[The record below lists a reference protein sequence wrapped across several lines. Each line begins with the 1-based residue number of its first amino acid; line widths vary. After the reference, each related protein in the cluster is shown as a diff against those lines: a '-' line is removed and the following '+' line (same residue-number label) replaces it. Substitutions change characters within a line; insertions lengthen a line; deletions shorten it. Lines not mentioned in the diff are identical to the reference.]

1 MERSLG
7 ARGRREREKLMGILG
22 CGRYAFGIALVV
34 AMLPGCGGAPQSPV
48 GLDAVRNG
56 TYVTRIRIKRNAS
69 PKYVYALSWLQARAS
84 AVDIYPAALN
94 GNISPSAVISG
105 SQTQLTEPGGI
116 VVDNAGEIYVA
127 VIDSDEIVEFPPGS
141 NGNVSPE
148 AVISGSQTALSR
160 PTGLA
165 LDSAGNLYVGNCASG
180 CEVGSAPSAVLEF
193 AAGAS
198 GNVAPIRDISGSNTQ
213 LANAN
218 AVALDTSGDIYASNY
233 LANSV
238 VVFASDANGNVSP
251 IRVIEGANT
260 LLDSPEGIA
269 VDSHGLWAGSANEHF
284 LERFSPNAN
293 GNVSPIA
300 VISGNRTR
308 LGDVDGIAVDF
319 RGTVYASNPD
329 NRRILGYAPRTHGN
343 ARPIAR
349 ISGSDTQ
356 LVSPV
361 WVYVK

>member
-1 MERSLG
+1 
-7 ARGRREREKLMGILG
+7 MGILG
-22 CGRYAFGIALVV
+22 RGRCAFGIALVV
-34 AMLPGCGGAPQSPV
+34 AMLPGCGGGPQSP
-48 GLDAVRNG
+48 GGGFEAVQKG
-56 TYVTRIRIKRNAS
+56 IYATQTRVKRDGS
-69 PKYVYALSWLQARAS
+69 PKYVYALSWLQAHGS
-84 AVDIYPAALN
+84 AVDIYPAVLN

-105 SQTQLTEPGGI
+105 SQTQLAQPGGI

-127 VIDSDEIVEFPPGS
+127 VVDSDEIVEFPPGS
-141 NGNVSPE
+141 TGNVSPE
-148 AVISGSQTALSR
+148 VVISGSQTALSR

-165 LDSAGNLYVGNCASG
+165 LDGGGNLYVGNCASG
-180 CEVGSAPSAVLEF
+180 CGVGSAPSAVLEF

-198 GNVAPIRDISGSNTQ
+198 GNVAPIRDVSGSNTQ

-218 AVALDTSGDIYASNY
+218 AVAVDATGNIYASNY
-233 LANSV
+233 LANSI

-251 IRVIEGANT
+251 IRVIEGSNT

-284 LERFSPNAN
+284 LERFGPNTN

-308 LGDVDGIAVDF
+308 LGDVDGIAVDL

-329 NRRILGYAPRTHGN
+329 NRRILGFAARAHGN
-343 ARPIAR
+343 VRPIAR